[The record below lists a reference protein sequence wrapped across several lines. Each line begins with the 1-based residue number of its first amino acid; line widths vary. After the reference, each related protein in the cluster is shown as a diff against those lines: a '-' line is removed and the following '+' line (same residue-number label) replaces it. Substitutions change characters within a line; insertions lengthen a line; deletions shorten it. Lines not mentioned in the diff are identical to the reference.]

1 MYQKE
6 KMKIEIFTFL
16 SLTITA
22 SYIPVEI
29 DSDFLKSFNPMEIY
43 RDPFRFDENFDNGGT
58 KLFHSPDM
66 RILSRILD
74 QASGLN
80 EESQSSTSY
89 DPAWFVM

>member
-1 MYQKE
+1 
-6 KMKIEIFTFL
+6 MKIETFTFL
-16 SLTITA
+16 SLTIAA

-29 DSDFLKSFNPMEIY
+29 DSDFFKSFNPMEIY
-43 RDPFRFDENFDNGGT
+43 RDPFRFGENIDNRGT

-66 RILSRILD
+66 SILSRILD

-80 EESQSSTSY
+80 QEPQSSTSY